1 MGQEEIKKEIQE
13 VAELFYQ
20 QRNTEGY
27 QRLNQLLQDLSSYI
41 VTITEEEKQT
51 EFLEALKE
59 ALDAMEQKDTTLLAD
74 ILQYELIEKL

>member
-1 MGQEEIKKEIQE
+1 MEKQEIKQEIQD

-20 QRNTEGY
+20 QKNTEGY
-27 QRLNQLLQDLSSYI
+27 QRLNQLLQDLSAYVGI
-41 VTITEEEKQT
+41 ITEEEQPM

>member
-1 MGQEEIKKEIQE
+1 MEKQEIKQEIQD

-20 QRNTEGY
+20 QKNTEGY
-27 QRLNQLLQDLSSYI
+27 QRLNQLLQDLSAY
-41 VTITEEEKQT
+41 VGTITEEEQQM